1 VPTTVVG
8 VYWSARADDLPGCT
22 KKALDH
28 FRLLAQ
34 FPGLDRWFR
43 KAARKPKAPTEVDV
57 TSAKMVTDLWRVNRT
72 DTDRTVITEL
82 GWSLSLW
89 NGDLNGSSAS
99 VGLHCGSTSKWVGN
113 SAVVK
118 ASRDSAVGI
127 EDAAAIELLKTLVEL
142 WDADTGIVSQSTW
155 DEEQQRSEEVEI
167 ASYER
172 RRWPVLLPKNAV
184 RHANGLIRLAS

>member
-1 VPTTVVG
+1 MASTLVG
-8 VYWSARADDLPGCT
+8 VYWSARSDDLSGCT

-34 FPGLDRWFR
+34 FRGLDRWFR
-43 KAARKPKAPTEVDV
+43 KAARKPKAPSEVDV
-57 TSAKMVTDLWRVNRT
+57 TSAEMLTGLWKVNRR

-89 NGDLNGSSAS
+89 NGDLNGLSAS
-99 VGLHCGSTSKWVGN
+99 TGLHCSSTSKWVGN
-113 SAVVK
+113 SALVEVD
-118 ASRDSAVGI
+118 RDSAIGI
-127 EDAAAIELLKTLVEL
+127 EDAAAIELLKKLVEL
-142 WDADTGIVSQSTW
+142 WDADTGIVSHSTW
-155 DEEQQRSEEVEI
+155 DEKQQRREEVVI

-172 RRWPVLLPKNAV
+172 RRWPLLLPKNAV